1 MCHHAENKNIAL
13 LGVKTIR
20 KVGGLEKKQ
29 YLYSRNENYSRFF
42 KSQQRSK
49 LINNHLI
56 KIIYKKKIPIFCN
69 IDDVIGSMR
78 IHSMWR

>member
-1 MCHHAENKNIAL
+1 MCHHAENKNIVL
-13 LGVKTIR
+13 LGIKTIR

-42 KSQQRSK
+42 KSLQRSK

-56 KIIYKKKIPIFCN
+56 KIIYEKKIPIFCN
-69 IDDVIGSMR
+69 IDAVIGSMR